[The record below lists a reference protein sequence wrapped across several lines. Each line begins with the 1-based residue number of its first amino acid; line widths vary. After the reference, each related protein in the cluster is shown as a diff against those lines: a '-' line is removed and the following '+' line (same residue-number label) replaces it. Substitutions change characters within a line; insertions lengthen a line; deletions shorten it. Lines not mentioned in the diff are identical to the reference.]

1 MINLLP
7 PKEKGELLLV
17 RQKKLVIIL
26 GSIFLIFSLCLVFV
40 FLSIYFFA
48 LGEANAQRIILQQNL
63 KGYQAAGS
71 NEYSQIIKKY
81 NLILPKV
88 SFFYENQKHFSEAL
102 SRIYEIAR
110 PSGIFFSGLN
120 IDGTKNRGGA
130 VSVSISGM
138 SSTRDDLLAYE
149 KSLKNSLRA
158 RNVSF
163 SPESWISS
171 QNISFSVSFD
181 LMFYENQAR

>member
-7 PKEKGELLLV
+7 PKEKSELLLV

-26 GSIFLIFSLCLVFV
+26 GSVFLIFSICLVFV

-48 LGEANAQRIILQQNL
+48 LGEASAQKIILQQNL
-63 KGYQAAGS
+63 KSYQAAGS
-71 NEYSQIIKKY
+71 NEYGQIIKKY

-88 SFFYENQKHFSEAL
+88 SFFYESQKHFSEAL
-102 SRIYEIAR
+102 SSIYEITR
-110 PSGIFFSGLN
+110 PAGIFFSGLN
-120 IDGTKNRGGA
+120 VDGTKQAGNI
-130 VSVSISGM
+130 VSVSVSGI

-149 KSLKNSLRA
+149 KNLKKDVRV

-171 QNISFSVSFD
+171 QNISFSVSFNF
-181 LMFYENQAR
+181 MVYEDKAR